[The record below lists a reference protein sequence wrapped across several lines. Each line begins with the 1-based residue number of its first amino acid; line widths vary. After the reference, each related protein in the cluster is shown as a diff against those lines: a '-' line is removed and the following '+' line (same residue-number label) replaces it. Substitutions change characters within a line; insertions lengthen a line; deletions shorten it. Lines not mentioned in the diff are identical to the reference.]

1 MDKEKELRQ
10 NYGKNNPFKVPD
22 GYFDQL
28 TQHIMEQIPDTP
40 AQKAAE
46 ISLWGK
52 IKPWIYMAAMFVGM
66 SFTIRMFMG
75 KFGMEKDSDYT
86 NIPSYNVSEL
96 PDELV
101 DPIVNQTMMDDYQ
114 LYEYLTDAT
123 DHK

>member
-1 MDKEKELRQ
+1 MDKEKELKQ
-10 NYGKNNPFKVPD
+10 KYGKNNPFKVPE
-22 GYFDQL
+22 GYFDHL
-28 TQHIMEQIPDTP
+28 TQHIMEQIPAT
-40 AQKAAE
+40 QVQETAE

-52 IKPWIYMAAMFVGM
+52 IKPWVYMAAMFVGM

-75 KFGMEKDSDYT
+75 KFGMEKDTDYN
-86 NIPSYNVSEL
+86 NIPSCNVSEL

-123 DHK
+123 NHK